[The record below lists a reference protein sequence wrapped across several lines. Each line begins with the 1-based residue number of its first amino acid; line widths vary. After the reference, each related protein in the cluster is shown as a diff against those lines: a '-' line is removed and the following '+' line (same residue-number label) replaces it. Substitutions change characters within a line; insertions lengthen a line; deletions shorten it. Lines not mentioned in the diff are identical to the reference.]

1 MADEGGNV
9 TDDRTPEERCRHCV
23 HATAL
28 GFDPDLLDCKELSDV
43 VEGDTPAYEQDCGAF
58 EPREQ

>member
-1 MADEGGNV
+1 V

-28 GFDPDLLDCKELSDV
+28 GFDPDLLDCKELVDV